1 MGGNEGRKEGKRG
14 IQAGEEQRRKGTRC
28 TLKVSWKFGKNITVV
43 PLKKKKK
50 KGSLSQEHQ
59 I

>member
-50 KGSLSQEHQ
+50 VL
-59 I
+59 